1 MLILATCSESELNY
15 AGNVFFVGENSSL
28 QQTISKSHRVIE
40 KLKDS
45 FVFETSTLR
54 NERYE
59 T

>member
-1 MLILATCSESELNY
+1 MLGTL
-15 AGNVFFVGENSSL
+15 FFMGENSSL